1 MKIDFIFDLASPN
14 AYFCHKVLPEFQEQN
29 KLAVNYVPCLLG
41 GIFKATGNQPPW
53 MAFAGVENKMK
64 YMLTEMQRFISR
76 HNLLEYKM
84 NSHFPL
90 NTLQL
95 MRMLAAIEDAPLML
109 KVTDELFKGIWEKDL
124 KLDNE
129 EVLKKLLLSLGVDA
143 NNLIGLAQLQTSK
156 DKLLQNTSAAIDA
169 GIFGIP
175 TFKVGNEIF
184 FGKEALLEIPKYLET
199 VNL

>member
-14 AYFCHKVLPEFQEQN
+14 AYFCHKVLPEFQEKN
-29 KLAVNYVPCLLG
+29 KLVIDYVPCLLG

-64 YMLTEMQRFISR
+64 YMMNEMQRFISR

-95 MRMLAAIEDAPLML
+95 MRMLSAIDDRAQML

-124 KLDNE
+124 KLDDE
-129 EVLKKLLLSLGVDA
+129 EVLKQLFLSIGVDA
-143 NNLIGLAQLQTSK
+143 NNLVALAKLQTSK

-169 GIFGIP
+169 GVFGIP

-184 FGKEALLEIPKYLET
+184 FGKEALLEIPRYLET
-199 VNL
+199 LNL